1 MEVGR
6 LIKTKI
12 KQSMYLFKAL
22 GLSLI
27 ITLLFLFV
35 ISLLLRFTGLSEL
48 KLPFLNN
55 MTSVVS
61 IAIGSLYI
69 SLNVKE
75 NGWIN
80 GALVGFIYY
89 VLIIVLNKIFIKTL
103 TFDIILLAKLIG
115 ASLIGAISGV
125 IGINLS

>member
-1 MEVGR
+1 M
-6 LIKTKI
+6 IKTKI

>member
-1 MEVGR
+1 M
-6 LIKTKI
+6 IKTKI

-125 IGINLS
+125 IGINLT